1 MKIVVDTN
9 VIFSAL
15 INRNSAIMDIII
27 GANEKCRFYASDYT
41 NTELKNH
48 YEKLKKASKLND
60 GEIDILR
67 YELFKHLNFINLDMI
82 TENYWKEA
90 EKLISDIDIDDIAF
104 VALSIYLQA
113 YLWTGDKVLYN
124 GLKSKGFD
132 KILSTTELKQQL
144 FGSGSNFK
152 M

>member
-1 MKIVVDTN
+1 MKIVIDTN
-9 VIFSAL
+9 IIFSAL
-15 INRNSAIMDIII
+15 VNSNSAIMDIIVK
-27 GANEKCRFYASDYT
+27 ANKKCYFYASDYT
-41 NTELKNH
+41 HTELKNH

-60 GEIDILR
+60 DEMDIAK
-67 YELFKHLNFINLDMI
+67 YELFKHLNFISLDVI
-82 TENYWKEA
+82 TEKYWKEA

-113 YLWTGDKVLYN
+113 YFWTGDKALYN

-144 FGSGSNFK
+144 FG
-152 M
+152 

>member
-9 VIFSAL
+9 IIFSAL

-27 GANEKCRFYASDYT
+27 IGANEKCRFYVSDYT

-67 YELFKHLNFINLDMI
+67 YELFKYFNFITLDVI
-82 TENYWKEA
+82 SEDYWKKA
-90 EKLISDIDIDDIAF
+90 EKLISDVDIDDIAF

-113 YLWTGDKVLYN
+113 HLWTGDKVLYD

-132 KILSTTELKQQL
+132 KVLSTTELKQQL
-144 FGSGSNFK
+144 FG
-152 M
+152 